1 MRYFENRVLIKIFGL
16 KMEEDGSWS
25 ELQSDELH
33 DLYYSPN
40 NFSLIKSKRMRCA
53 GLVARMGREEVF
65 TGIWFGGPM
74 VR

>member
-1 MRYFENRVLIKIFGL
+1 MRDFENKVLIKIFGL
-16 KMEEDGSWS
+16 KMEEDGSWR
-25 ELQSDELH
+25 ELQNELH

-53 GLVARMGREEVF
+53 GLVVRMGREEVF